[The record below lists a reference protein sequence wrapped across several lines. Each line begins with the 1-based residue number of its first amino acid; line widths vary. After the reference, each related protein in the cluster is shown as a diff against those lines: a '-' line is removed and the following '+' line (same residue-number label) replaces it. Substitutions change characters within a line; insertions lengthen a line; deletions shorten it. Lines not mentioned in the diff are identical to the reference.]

1 MSGLLFFMHKLNLQG
16 MTCSFFCTF
25 YLEQDLFI
33 HFFITEGPDLYEY
46 SNNIFIPLSFDKN

>member
-1 MSGLLFFMHKLNLQG
+1 MHKLNLQG